1 MAFEKEADFEAALIR
16 QLTEKHGWEPEIL
29 RYPTEEDLLRNWA
42 AILFENNRSIDR
54 LNDVPLTEGEMNQ
67 LLEQIQKLRTPVA
80 LNDFVNGKEVTIVRD
95 NPDDGLHY
103 GREVSLH
110 LYDRMEIAAGRS
122 RYQIAEQPVFR
133 PKGDFYPK
141 RRGDFTLLI
150 NGMPLIHVE
159 LKRSG
164 VDISRACNQIRLYA
178 HEGVFTGLFSL
189 VQIFVAM
196 TPEKALYFANPGPEG
211 TFNPAFYFHW
221 ADFNNEYIEDWQ
233 CVAEH
238 LLSIPMAHQLIGFYT
253 VADRQDGILKVMRSY
268 QYYAASKIADA
279 VHERDWSE
287 KRFRGG
293 YIWHTTGSGKTM
305 TSFKSA
311 QLIAAS
317 RDADKVV
324 FLMDRIELGTQSL
337 REYRGFSRDDRAVA
351 ETEDTD
357 ALAAK
362 LKSDDP
368 ADTLIVTSI
377 QKMSRIRAGDVYRD
391 ADIERMRRKRIV
403 FIIDEAHRDTFG
415 EMLRTIRDTFPY
427 AMFFGFTGTP
437 IHEENRKKG
446 NTTTDVFGDE
456 LHRYSI
462 ADGIRDKNVL
472 GFDPYQVLVYRD
484 KDLRRVVALEKARA
498 ATEEEA
504 LADPKKAEIYRHYM
518 GNDVPMAGYTKEDG
532 TCVRGIEDDIPRQQ
546 YETEEYERSVVQDV
560 LENWEMLSHSG
571 KFHAIFATSSIPQA
585 VRYYRL
591 FRKMAPQLKVTA
603 LFDPSTDGRADAV
616 EKEESIREIVEDYNE
631 RYGMHF
637 QMATYGSF
645 KKDAAARLAHREPYR
660 NADRAVE
667 ERLDLLIVVDQM
679 LTGFDSKWVNTLYLD
694 KVLRYEML
702 IQAFSRTNRI
712 FGPEKPFGIIR
723 YYRKPHTMKR
733 NVEDAF
739 RLYSGDRPYGLFVEK
754 LRTNLKR
761 MAEAAARIREIFT
774 DGGVPD
780 LSHIPDD
787 KTERGAFARA
797 FRELNEY
804 LEAAKVQGFSWEKER
819 YDFREED
826 GQPAETVPAPMDEQ
840 TYLTLAQRYKELF
853 RKDDED
859 GDEGS
864 GADEDTAYEI
874 DPYLTEINTDRIDT
888 AYMTS
893 RFRKYLK
900 ALQDASE
907 TAGVLAEL
915 HRSFASLSREEQ
927 RYAESF
933 LNDIRDN
940 TIHVSGEK
948 SFRWYLAKYMERAQN
963 DEIHRFAG
971 LIGVEEDRLRRLIAR
986 HPNAKTINA
995 YDDLEKLK
1003 ANMDMDRAKNFL
1015 ESLAGKSLSTFQIRM
1030 QADKQLRSFILNGHI
1045 TRPAVKA
1052 AKADKA
1058 DKADKAAETPAPYGK

>member
-1 MAFEKEADFEAALIR
+1 MAFEKEADFEAALIH
-16 QLTEKHGWEPEIL
+16 QLTGKCGWESEIL
-29 RYPTEEDLLRNWA
+29 RYPTEEDLIRNWA
-42 AILFENNRSIDR
+42 KILFENNRSIDC
-54 LNDVPLTEGEMNQ
+54 LNDVPLTEGEMAQ
-67 LLEQIQKLRTPVA
+67 ILEQVQKLRTPVA
-80 LNDFVNGKEVTIVRD
+80 LNDFVNGGEVAIVRD
-95 NPDDGLHY
+95 NPADTLHY
-103 GREVSLH
+103 GREVSLY
-110 LYDRMEIAAGRS
+110 LYNRMEVAGGKN

-164 VDISRACNQIRLYA
+164 VDVSRACSQIRLYA

-221 ADFNNEYIEDWQ
+221 ADVNNEYIEDWQ
-233 CVAEH
+233 SVAEH
-238 LLSIPMAHQLIGFYT
+238 LLSIPMAHQMIGFYT

-287 KRFRGG
+287 KRSRGG

-357 ALAAK
+357 ALAVK
-362 LKSDDP
+362 LKSDNP

-377 QKMSRIRAGDVYRD
+377 QKMSRIREGDLYRE
-391 ADIERMRRKRIV
+391 ADIEKMRRKRIV

-415 EMLRTIRDTFPY
+415 EMLRTIKDTFPY

-446 NTTTDVFGDE
+446 STTTDVFGDE

-484 KDLRRVVALEKARA
+484 KDLRRIVALAKARA
-498 ATEEEA
+498 STEDEA
-504 LADPKKAEIYRHYM
+504 LADPKKAEIYRRYM
-518 GNDVPMAGYTKEDG
+518 SNDVPMAGFTKEDC
-532 TCVRGIEDDIPRQQ
+532 TRVKGIEDEIPREQ
-546 YETEEYERSVVQDV
+546 YETEEYERAVVQDV
-560 LENWEMLSHSG
+560 MENWKMLSHSG
-571 KFHAIFATSSIPQA
+571 KFHALFATSSIPEA

-591 FRKMAPQLKVTA
+591 FREMAPQLKVTA
-603 LFDPSTDGRADAV
+603 LFDPSTDGREDAV

-637 QMATYGSF
+637 RMATYGSF
-645 KKDAAARLAHREPYR
+645 KKDAAARLSHREPYR
-660 NADRAVE
+660 NADRVPE
-667 ERLDLLIVVDQM
+667 ERLDILIVVDQM

-702 IQAFSRTNRI
+702 IQAFSRTNRV

-723 YYRKPHTMKR
+723 YYRKPHTMKQ

-754 LRTNLKR
+754 LRTHLKR
-761 MAEAAARIREIFT
+761 MTEAAEHIREIFR
-774 DGGVPD
+774 DAGEEDMSRNPQ
-780 LSHIPDD
+780 D
-787 KTERGAFARA
+787 KTECGAFARA
-797 FRELNEY
+797 FREFNEY
-804 LEAAKVQGFSWEKER
+804 LESAEIQGFSWDKEE
-819 YDFREED
+819 YEFREED
-826 GQPAETVPAPMDEQ
+826 GKPAEIVPAPMDEK
-840 TYLTLAQRYKELF
+840 TYLILAQRYKELF
-853 RKDDED
+853 RKEDED
-859 GDEGS
+859 DAGN
-864 GADEDTAYEI
+864 DEDTAYEI
-874 DPYLTEINTDRIDT
+874 DPHLMEINTDRIDT

-907 TAGVLAEL
+907 TEGVLAEL
-915 HRSFASLSREEQ
+915 HRSFAMLSREEQ

-940 TIHVSGEK
+940 TVHVSGEK
-948 SFRWYLAKYMERAQN
+948 SFRWYLAKYMEKAQN
-963 DEIHRFAG
+963 DEIHRFAAD
-971 LIGVEEDRLRRLIAR
+971 IGVEEDRLRRLIAR

-1003 ANMDMDRAKNFL
+1003 ANMDMSRAKNYL
-1015 ESLAGKSLSTFQIRM
+1015 ESLTGKTLSPFQLRI
-1030 QADKQLRSFILNGHI
+1030 QADKQLRNFILSGRI
-1045 TRPAVKA
+1045 TRPASPSVPL
-1052 AKADKA
+1052 
-1058 DKADKAAETPAPYGK
+1058 AAEEPDPYGK

>member
-16 QLTEKHGWEPEIL
+16 QLTEKHGWEPEVL

-377 QKMSRIRAGDVYRD
+377 
-391 ADIERMRRKRIV
+391 
-403 FIIDEAHRDTFG
+403 
-415 EMLRTIRDTFPY
+415 
-427 AMFFGFTGTP
+427 
-437 IHEENRKKG
+437 
-446 NTTTDVFGDE
+446 
-456 LHRYSI
+456 
-462 ADGIRDKNVL
+462 
-472 GFDPYQVLVYRD
+472 
-484 KDLRRVVALEKARA
+484 
-498 ATEEEA
+498 
-504 LADPKKAEIYRHYM
+504 
-518 GNDVPMAGYTKEDG
+518 
-532 TCVRGIEDDIPRQQ
+532 
-546 YETEEYERSVVQDV
+546 
-560 LENWEMLSHSG
+560 
-571 KFHAIFATSSIPQA
+571 
-585 VRYYRL
+585 
-591 FRKMAPQLKVTA
+591 RKMAPQLKVTA

-694 KVLRYEML
+694 KVIRYEML

-804 LEAAKVQGFSWEKER
+804 LEAAKVQGFSWEKES

-864 GADEDTAYEI
+864 GTGEDTAYEI

-1045 TRPAVKA
+1045 TRPAVKT
-1052 AKADKA
+1052 AKADE
-1058 DKADKAAETPAPYGK
+1058 ADKAAKAAEAPAPYGK